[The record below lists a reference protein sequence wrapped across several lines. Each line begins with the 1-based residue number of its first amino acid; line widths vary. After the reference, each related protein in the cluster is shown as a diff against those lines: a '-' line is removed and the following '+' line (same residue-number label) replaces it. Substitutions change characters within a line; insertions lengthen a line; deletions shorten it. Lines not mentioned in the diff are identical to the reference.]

1 MRSCRTFAAPDAD
14 GPGGGGEGGSLTD
27 RLFGLSGKTAL
38 VTGASRGI
46 GRALAIGLAE
56 AGAGVVIAGRDAA
69 RLDGT
74 RGEIER
80 LGRSCRVIAADVA
93 DTDSIDRLF
102 EELAAEAILP
112 GILINNAGMEQ
123 VAPATEVGPELWD
136 RILDTNLRGAFF
148 VAQGWAR
155 QLIAAGRPG
164 SAINLG
170 SLTSAVGVPTAAP
183 YTASKSGVLGMT
195 RALAAEWAPKG
206 LRVNALG
213 PGYFRT
219 ELTEAFY
226 RDPDWQAAMLPKIPM
241 GRFGQLDDLLGATLF
256 LASDASAYV
265 TGQILYVD
273 GGTLAAL

>member
-1 MRSCRTFAAPDAD
+1 MRSCRTFAAPDAN
-14 GPGGGGEGGSLTD
+14 GSGGGGEESSLPG
-27 RLFGLSGKTAL
+27 RLFGLLGKTVL

-46 GRALAIGLAE
+46 GQALAVGLAG
-56 AGAGVVIAGRDAA
+56 AGAGVVIVGRDAT

-74 RGEIER
+74 RAAIER
-80 LGRSCRVIAADVA
+80 LGQPCRVIAADVS
-93 DTDSIDRLF
+93 DTDSIDRMF
-102 EELAAEAILP
+102 EELAAEGILP
-112 GILINNAGMEQ
+112 DILLNNAGIEQ
-123 VAPATEVGPELWD
+123 VAPAIEVGPELWD

-148 VAQGWAR
+148 MAQGWAR
-155 QLIAAGRPG
+155 ELIAAGRPG

-170 SLTSAVGVPTAAP
+170 SLTSVVGVPTAAP

-226 RDPDWQAAMLPKIPM
+226 LDSDWQAAMLPKIPM
-241 GRFGQLDDLLGATLF
+241 GRFGQLDDLLGATIF
-256 LASDASAYV
+256 LASDASAYM
-265 TGQILYVD
+265 TGQILCVD

>member
-1 MRSCRTFAAPDAD
+1 MRSRRTYAAPDTGRSGREHGA
-14 GPGGGGEGGSLTD
+14 GGLAD

-46 GRALAIGLAE
+46 GRALAAGLAD
-56 AGAGVVIAGRDAA
+56 AGANIVIVGRDAT
-69 RLDGT
+69 RLEDT
-74 RGEIER
+74 RADIE
-80 LGRSCRVIAADVA
+80 GRGRTCRVIAADVSHS
-93 DTDSIDRLF
+93 DSITHLFDR
-102 EELAAEAILP
+102 LAAEAILP
-112 GILINNAGMEQ
+112 DILLNNAGMEH
-123 VAPATEVGPELWD
+123 VAPATEVTPELWD
-136 RILDTNLRGAFF
+136 RIIDTNLRGAFF

-155 QLIAAGRPG
+155 HLIAAGRPG

-170 SLTSAVGVPTAAP
+170 SLTSAVGVPTAVP

-195 RALAAEWAPKG
+195 RALAAEWAPRG
-206 LRVNALG
+206 IRVNALG

-219 ELTEAFY
+219 DLTEAFY
-226 RDPDWQAAMLPKIPM
+226 RDPDWRAAMLPKIPM

-256 LASDASAYV
+256 LASDASAYM